1 MDKDA
6 RQKWANIMSFE
17 NISQLDFAFIWVFLI
32 LPLPLLVRLILPA
45 APDTSNASLRIPFY
59 QKIQSGIITYK
70 KPRSLYRLILATAI
84 WLLLVVAAARPQF
97 VGETVRQPL
106 AGRSLMMAVDISGSM
121 QINDMVISSRAV
133 TRLAAVKAV
142 ASDFIIKR
150 EGDRIGLILFGSQAY
165 LQAPLTFDRKTVS
178 ILLNEAAL
186 GLAGR
191 ETAIGDA
198 IGLAVK
204 RLRDEPEANRVLILL
219 TDGAN
224 TAGNVDPLKAADLAA
239 QEKVKIYTIGVGADD
254 RIIQTPFGKRRV
266 GGTDLDEPSLK
277 AIAEKTKGRYFRA
290 RDVEGLLKIYDVL
303 DKIEPL
309 SKDELSYRPIKELF
323 RYPLALALLLS
334 ALLALLG
341 YFSFGLK
348 KVSNPKKEELV

>member
-1 MDKDA
+1 M
-6 RQKWANIMSFE
+6 NLE
-17 NISQLDFAFIWVFLI
+17 NISQIEFAALWVFLI
-32 LPLPLLVRLILPA
+32 LPLPLSVRLILPPA
-45 APDTSNASLRIPFY
+45 ADTSNASLRIPFY
-59 QKIQSGIITYK
+59 RKIQAGIVSYK
-70 KPRSLYRLILATAI
+70 KPRSLHRLILAIII
-84 WLLLVVAAARPQF
+84 WILLITAAARPQF

-121 QINDMVISSRAV
+121 QINDMVISNRAV

-204 RLRDEPEANRVLILL
+204 RLRNEPEANRVLILL

-254 RIIQTPFGKRRV
+254 RIIQTPFGQRRV
-266 GGTDLDEPSLK
+266 GGNDLDEPSLK
-277 AIAEKTKGRYFRA
+277 AIAEKTEGRYFRA
-290 RDVEGLLKIYDVL
+290 KDVEGLLKIYGVL

-309 SKDELSYRPIKELF
+309 SKDELSYRPIQELYQ
-323 RYPLALALLLS
+323 YPLAAALLLS
-334 ALLALLG
+334 AFLALFG
-341 YFSFGLK
+341 YLPFGANK
-348 KVSNPKKEELV
+348 TSNTKKERIA